1 MIFYRK
7 KVAKLRRIENNRF
20 ISVPEIKFALLLET
34 WLEFFSNLKAT
45 EKGWIAIE
53 KDKKETF
60 DEKNGFFQMKRLP
73 KLIQIY
79 SMLNSMV
86 HWTRASRFAALD
98 PALNN
103 LD

>member
-60 DEKNGFFQMKRLP
+60 KQFNLMKKMCFSKWNDCQNWFKFILC
-73 KLIQIY
+73 
-79 SMLNSMV
+79 
-86 HWTRASRFAALD
+86 
-98 PALNN
+98 
-103 LD
+103 